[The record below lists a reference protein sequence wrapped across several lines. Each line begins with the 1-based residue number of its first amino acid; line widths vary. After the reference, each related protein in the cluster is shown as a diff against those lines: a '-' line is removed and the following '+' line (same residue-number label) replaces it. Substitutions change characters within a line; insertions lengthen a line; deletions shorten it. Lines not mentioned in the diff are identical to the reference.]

1 MTRFAYRS
9 LDDNGEIASG
19 EIDALDIGSA
29 CEELRRQ
36 GLVPIKVSEN
46 GPTLLMRLQEPVTFF
61 SKPSKRDIQA
71 FLRDI
76 ARLLTSG
83 LSVDHALEL
92 VGETQTNTLFADTVA
107 SLKAYVRKGESL
119 ATSMS
124 EYPDLFPVEITATV
138 HAAELSATLPETLES
153 LSNSMDRS
161 LSFKER
167 LKSALIYPAILFT
180 MVVLTVI
187 LVVTTVLPQFAP
199 FFEGNEGK
207 LPFVTQ
213 LMMGFHKF
221 LTMHGALLFTSSI
234 SVILIAIIAF
244 QDLRIKNTL
253 VHYLGRIPNVKN
265 WIITPNLISFCRTL
279 GVCYQSGI
287 AIDKAFVMAQDTV
300 RAKHLQDE
308 LLSVKKAI
316 RRGETLSKSL
326 SKLDWFPN
334 MVLQFVR
341 VGEQSGRMGQ
351 MLEEVAGLVEQD
363 FETRT
368 EKTLE
373 IISPLLT
380 LIMGGIVALLV
391 ASVLLGIMSIN
402 DVSL

>member
-1 MTRFAYRS
+1 MTVFAYRS
-9 LDDNGEIASG
+9 LDTKGDITSG
-19 EIDALDIGSA
+19 EIEALDIGVA

-36 GLVPIKVSEN
+36 GLTPIKVSEN
-46 GPTLLMRLQEPVTFF
+46 GPTFLMRLQEPVTFF
-61 SKPSKRDIQA
+61 SKPKKRDIQA
-71 FLRDI
+71 FLRDV

-92 VGETQTNTLFADTVA
+92 VGESQTNTIFADTI
-107 SLKAYVRKGESL
+107 SCLRTDIRKGESL
-119 ATSMS
+119 AASLGK
-124 EYPDLFPVEITATV
+124 YPELFPVEITASIQ
-138 HAAELSATLPETLES
+138 AAELSATLPDTLETLS
-153 LSNSMDRS
+153 SSMDRA

-167 LKSALIYPAILFT
+167 LKSALIYPALLFV

-199 FFEGNEGK
+199 FFEGNEDK
-207 LPFVTQ
+207 LPIVTK
-213 LMMGFHKF
+213 LMMGFHDF
-221 LTMHGALLFTSSI
+221 LVVNGTSFVSLLVIAVFGAFVAL
-234 SVILIAIIAF
+234 
-244 QDLRIKNTL
+244 QDIRIKT
-253 VHYLGRIPNVKN
+253 VFVRILGRTPSIKN
-265 WIITPNLISFCRTL
+265 WVITPNLISFCRTL

-287 AIDKAFVMAQDTV
+287 ALDKAFIMALDTV
-300 RAKHLQDE
+300 RAEHLRTD
-308 LLSVKKAI
+308 LLDVKKAV
-316 RRGETLSKSL
+316 RRGEALSKGL
-326 SKLDWFPN
+326 SRLDWFPN

-341 VGEQSGRMGQ
+341 VGEQSGRMGH
-351 MLEEVAGLVEQD
+351 MLEEVASLIEQD

-380 LIMGGIVALLV
+380 LLMGGIVALLV